1 MFNEG
6 GSGIGSAKVE
16 TVKPWM
22 ETLKD
27 MECQVSSKLQNNPS
41 NNDDDVHGQPV
52 FLKHVFTLFFTSFY
66 KFIHYFHYST

>member
-1 MFNEG
+1 MFNEN

-27 MECQVSSKLQNNPS
+27 MECQVSSKLHNNRS
-41 NNDDDVHGQPV
+41 NNDDSENSQ
-52 FLKHVFTLFFTSFY
+52 
-66 KFIHYFHYST
+66 